1 MSGQSKPLDGM
12 RGSLLVVVAV
22 GLIVG
27 MAGHATADTKAYDV
41 ALMEGEGCPDEEPM
55 CIEVEAAN
63 EQADGTVDDPHANV
77 TITGEHPIELNVTN
91 EGQSVHNLTFEPGTP
106 AANHSH
112 DEPLMPGDSVNITLT
127 TVEDVPA
134 GEYLFY
140 SGQAA
145 DRELGMTGELVI
157 QSVDASS
164 GQADGGPTGDDD
176 TRGEGN
182 VTPEEDAVPAPGAAI
197 TLGALAASVAAAAWR
212 RS

>member
-1 MSGQSKPLDGM
+1 M
-12 RGSLLVVVAV
+12 RGRLLVVVAV

-27 MAGHATADTKAYDV
+27 MAGHAAADTKAYDV
-41 ALMEGEGCPDEEPM
+41 ALMEGEGCPGEETM

-63 EQADGTVDDPHANV
+63 EQADGTVDDPYANI
-77 TITGEHPIELNVTN
+77 TITGQHPIELNVTN
-91 EGQSVHNLTFEPGTP
+91 EGQSLHNLTFEPGTP

-127 TVEDVPA
+127 TIEDVPA

-145 DRELGMTGELVI
+145 DRQLGMTGELVI
-157 QSVDASS
+157 QSVDAT
-164 GQADGGPTGDDD
+164 GGETDGGPAGDDD

-182 VTPEEDAVPAPGAAI
+182 VTPEEDAVPAPSVTLVAAVLGAA
-197 TLGALAASVAAAAWR
+197 ALAARR